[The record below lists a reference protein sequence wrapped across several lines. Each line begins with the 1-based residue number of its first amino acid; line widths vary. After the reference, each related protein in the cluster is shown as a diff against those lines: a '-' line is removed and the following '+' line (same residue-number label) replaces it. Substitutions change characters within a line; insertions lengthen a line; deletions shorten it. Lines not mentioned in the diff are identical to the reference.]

1 MVYNSAGLALPDWHR
16 RTGTVAEAE
25 PAAMMNSSD
34 DNQAGRSGSK
44 LSESGAMKSL
54 VQVESL
60 IQLALMLPVATVVG
74 WLIGAGLDKWLHHHW
89 IYIPGL
95 LLGAAAGFVQIFR
108 VVLAQSKG

>member
-1 MVYNSAGLALPDWHR
+1 MAKDSENR
-16 RTGTVAEAE
+16 EA
-25 PAAMMNSSD
+25 AA
-34 DNQAGRSGSK
+34 RSRPGDT
-44 LSESGAMKSL
+44 LDETRQGQSGAMKSL

-60 IQLALMLPVATVVG
+60 IQLALMIPIATVIG
-74 WLIGAGLDKWLHHHW
+74 WLIGAGLDKWLHQHW